1 MHVRLMGMS
10 ILAFIIIGIVAGW
23 IAGLIMKG
31 HGFGMVADF
40 VIGIVGAVIGGF
52 LFNLL
57 GIDVYGTLGTLAMAV
72 IGAVVF
78 LGIAGM
84 IRRA

>member
-1 MHVRLMGMS
+1 MS
-10 ILAFIIIGIVAGW
+10 ILGFIIIGILAGW
-23 IAGLIMKG
+23 IAGLIMHG
-31 HGFGMVADF
+31 HGFGLIADF
-40 VIGIVGAVIGGF
+40 IIGIVGAVIGGF
-52 LFNLL
+52 LFQLL
-57 GIDVYGTLGTLAMAV
+57 GISAYGTLGALAMAV